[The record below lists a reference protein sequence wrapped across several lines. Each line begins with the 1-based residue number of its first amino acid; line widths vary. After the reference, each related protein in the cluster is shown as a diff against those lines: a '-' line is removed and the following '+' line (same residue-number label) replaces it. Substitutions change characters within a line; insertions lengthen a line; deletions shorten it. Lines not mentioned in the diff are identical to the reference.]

1 MDAFEERRTRLPV
14 WLCCRASGL
23 LCSPSE
29 PGHGWVGRAGP
40 FPCAQSSQLP
50 SGTTPR
56 YTVAGLCRDAPLHR
70 TTPGAAP
77 GRPSCPG
84 VGGDDSLTFS
94 HLLLAPSLASAGHRR
109 LLGDAGAERQCKHT
123 PVSLGW
129 PGPGLAGRKSPPGF
143 LFPCKNFT
151 PRRILE
157 SRPLLSHGEAAV
169 CFPTEYEARG
179 TLSGS
184 LVPGG

>member
-1 MDAFEERRTRLPV
+1 MCPEQPAAFGDDPAVHRGGAVPRCAPSSHHAGSSPGETVLP
-14 WLCCRASGL
+14 RG
-23 LCSPSE
+23 
-29 PGHGWVGRAGP
+29 
-40 FPCAQSSQLP
+40 
-50 SGTTPR
+50 
-56 YTVAGLCRDAPLHR
+56 
-70 TTPGAAP
+70 
-77 GRPSCPG
+77 
-84 VGGDDSLTFS
+84 GGDDSLTFS

-151 PRRILE
+151 PHHILG

>member
-29 PGHGWVGRAGP
+29 WGHGLVSQAGP

-50 SGTTPR
+50 SATTPR
-56 YTVAGLCRDAPLHR
+56 YTAVGLCRDASLHR

-77 GRPSCPG
+77 GRLSCPG
-84 VGGDDSLTFS
+84 VGGTTRSPSRTFFS
-94 HLLLAPSLASAGHRR
+94 HLLWPAQGITGCWVMPAPSGSANTR
-109 LLGDAGAERQCKHT
+109 LCRWA
-123 PVSLGW
+123 
-129 PGPGLAGRKSPPGF
+129 GPGLAGFKPPPGF

-151 PRRILE
+151 PCHILR

-169 CFPTEYEARG
+169 CFPAEYEARG